1 MNRPR
6 GIGIR
11 SGKRKSWVSAGILLG
26 EVRLTLSI
34 QEMGLWLKV
43 SNIKYTIFNTHKR
56 TSAYGVIDPVARMAI
71 NLNSNIVRHRTL
83 FNYLSC
89 NVRM

>member
-1 MNRPR
+1 MF
-6 GIGIR
+6 
-11 SGKRKSWVSAGILLG
+11 RKVKTTVLSSAA
-26 EVRLTLSI
+26 R
-34 QEMGLWLKV
+34 V